1 MSPAPGGSVVVAVL
15 TYKRPED
22 LALAVPR
29 LLEQL
34 DSIEEPASVL
44 VVDNDPAGSAR
55 ETVQAFASPQVRY
68 VHEPHPGIA
77 AARNHALSESA
88 GDSVLVFIDDDE
100 VPTENWLR
108 TLVSL
113 HRESG
118 AAAVVGP
125 VVSEY
130 ARPPERWIQ
139 EGRFFDRRRLRT
151 GTRLTVAATN
161 NLLLDLPQIRAYG
174 LTFDERFGLS
184 GGSDTLFTRKLVKL
198 GGVMLWCDEAAV
210 IDRVPV
216 SRLSRDWVLRR
227 ALRSGNSAARVSLEL
242 AENTAERALARGRH
256 LASGAVRIAGG
267 GARLLAGTVTGSMSL
282 RARGLRTIARG
293 AGMASGAFG
302 YVYSEYKRK

>member
-1 MSPAPGGSVVVAVL
+1 MIAGSTVIAVL

-22 LALAVPR
+22 IALAIPR
-29 LLEQL
+29 LQEQL
-34 DSIEEPASVL
+34 DTVGGPASVL

-55 ETVQAFASPQVRY
+55 ATVEGFASPRIRY
-68 VHEPHPGIA
+68 VHEPRPGIA
-77 AARNHALSESA
+77 AARNRALAESA

-100 VPTENWLR
+100 VPTPDWLR
-108 TLVSL
+108 TLLTL
-113 HRESG
+113 HRETA

-130 ARPPERWIQ
+130 ARTPERWIQ

-161 NLLLDLPQIRAYG
+161 NLLLDLAQIRALG
-174 LTFDERFGLS
+174 LAFDERFGLS
-184 GGSDTLFTRKLVKL
+184 GGSDTLFTRKLARL
-198 GGVMLWCDEAAV
+198 GGLMLWCDEAAV
-210 IDRVPV
+210 IDRVPE
-216 SRLSRDWVLRR
+216 SRLTRSWVLRR

-242 AENTAERALARGRH
+242 AENTAEKVLVRARH
-256 LASGAVRIAGG
+256 LASGTVRIAGG
-267 GARLLAGTVTGSMSL
+267 GARLLAGAVTGSMSL

-293 AGMASGAFG
+293 TGMASGAFG